1 LQSTNFLHTVKSP
14 FAAMKILLSVFS
26 CGATKTSEPG
36 NAWRIVNHALDE
48 GHDVWTIT
56 ERDGYEE
63 SLRAYLADHLMPRLH
78 PVFFSMPRLLK
89 LRRSG
94 MLGPIYYHLWQRE
107 LMPFARRLHEEIG
120 FDLAHHVTFGRYWSP
135 SGVRDLG
142 IPFIW
147 GPVGAAESTPP
158 AFLAELGPRER
169 LLEFIRDGVR
179 NISHRDPALRD
190 TARKATISLG
200 VTRESCEAIRALG
213 GQRVVQFPQG
223 ALAEE
228 ELDRFD
234 RMPLPPEQP
243 FRAICLGRLVHWKGF
258 HLAIRAFAIFAR
270 SDPKAELWIVGGG
283 PFRRELDKTVESTGM
298 ASRVRF
304 WGQLSHDETMEKL
317 AQCHVLVHPAL
328 HEAFGNVCLEAMASA
343 RPVVC
348 LDLGGPATQ
357 VTSETGCVVPATTPA
372 ESVEKIAAFLAT
384 IAGDRALLAQLSEQA
399 RAHVR
404 RVFSVRQTGARLR
417 EYYAQAMASGAASR
431 SLTT

>member
-1 LQSTNFLHTVKSP
+1 
-14 FAAMKILLSVFS
+14 MKILLSVFS

-56 ERDGYEE
+56 ERDGYEPE
-63 SLRAYLADHLMPRLH
+63 LSAYLAKHPMPRLH
-78 PVFFSMPRLLK
+78 PVFFSMPRLIK

-94 MLGPIYYHLWQRE
+94 LLGPIYYHLWQRE
-107 LMPFARRLHEEIG
+107 LMKFAKRLHEEVG

-135 SGVRDLG
+135 SGVRNLG

-158 AFLAELGPRER
+158 AFLAELGLRER
-169 LLEFIRDGVR
+169 LLEFIRDSVR
-179 NISHRDPALRD
+179 HISHGDPALRD
-190 TARKATISLG
+190 TAEKATISLG
-200 VTRESCEAIRALG
+200 VTRESCDAIRELG
-213 GQRVVQFPQG
+213 GKRIVQFPQG

-234 RMPLPPEQP
+234 LMPVPPAEP

-270 SDPKAELWIVGGG
+270 TNPTAELWIVGGG
-283 PFRRELDKTVESTGM
+283 PFRRVLDQTVEETGM
-298 ASRVRF
+298 NSRVKF
-304 WGQLSHDETMEKL
+304 WGQLSHDESMEKL

-328 HEAFGNVCLEAMASA
+328 HEAFGNVCLEAMASG

-348 LDLGGPATQ
+348 LELGGPATQ
-357 VTSETGCVVPATTPA
+357 VTPETGCVVPATTPA
-372 ESVEKIAAFLAT
+372 ESIEKIAAFLT
-384 IAGDRALLAQLSEQA
+384 QIAGDRALLGRLSENA

-404 RVFSVRQTGARLR
+404 RVFSVRQTGARLS
-417 EYYAQAMASGAASR
+417 EYYAEAMATGVTSPAKGE
-431 SLTT
+431 